1 MSEPIKPVMG
11 DLAVC
16 RRLLGQV
23 RPYWAHIFGVFVVG
37 LLGLPLPLLAPL
49 PLKIAIDSAVGS
61 HPLPHLLDRL
71 LPASVPRSP
80 TSILLVAVSIL
91 VLIGVLEKLQQ
102 LAGWVYQT
110 YVGEKLVL
118 EFRGQLFNH
127 AQRLSLTY
135 HEMKG
140 TGDSLYRIVHD
151 APSIQY
157 VTVFGLLPLLNSIL
171 VLMSMVAVTA
181 TINLKLALVALAIV
195 PILFALIMHSRKD
208 LNSRWD
214 RVKDLD
220 SAAVSVLQEVLSAI
234 RVVKAFGKE
243 SHEQRRFLGHASE
256 GVSEQVNLALATSR
270 FYLWVGALIALGTAS
285 ALYIGITQVRAGA
298 MTLGS
303 LLVVMAYL
311 AQIYSPLEAVSR
323 NLTGL
328 QSGLASARRA
338 FSLFDE
344 LPDVVEKPHAL
355 LLARARGDITFRNV
369 TFEYDKGR
377 PVLRDITLDVP
388 AGTLVGIAGG
398 TGAGKTT
405 LVNLLSR
412 FYDPI
417 AGEITLDGVDLR
429 DYKVEDLRSQ
439 FAVMLQDPVLFSTTI
454 AENIAYARPDAHEDQ
469 IIEAARAANAHDFIS
484 RLPEGYHTRVG
495 ERGTRLSGGERQRVS
510 LARAFLKDAPILILD
525 EPTSSV
531 DVQTEAGIMEAM
543 ARLMSERTTFMIAH
557 RLSTLANCT
566 LRLRIDRGTLVEV
579 ASPRLPGTVE
589 TLEKATR

>member
-1 MSEPIKPVMG
+1 MSDFVKPVMG

-23 RPYWAHIFGVFVVG
+23 RPYWVHIFGVFVVG

-49 PLKIAIDSAVGS
+49 PLKIAVDSAVGS

-71 LPASVPRSP
+71 LPTNVPRTP
-80 TSILLVAVSIL
+80 TSILLVAVAML

-171 VLMSMVAVTA
+171 VLVSMVVVTA

-214 RVKDLD
+214 RVKNLD

-243 SHEQRRFLGHASE
+243 SHEQRRYLGHASE
-256 GVSEQVNLALATSR
+256 GVSEQVDLALATSR

-285 ALYIGITQVRAGA
+285 ALYA
-298 MTLGS
+298 LP
-303 LLVVMAYL
+303 LV
-311 AQIYSPLEAVSR
+311 
-323 NLTGL
+323 
-328 QSGLASARRA
+328 
-338 FSLFDE
+338 
-344 LPDVVEKPHAL
+344 
-355 LLARARGDITFRNV
+355 RARGDITFRNV
-369 TFEYDKGR
+369 TFEYDSGS

-388 AGTLVGIAGG
+388 AGTLVGIAGS

-412 FYDPI
+412 LYDPI

-454 AENIAYARPDAHEDQ
+454 AENIAYARPDAREDQ
-469 IIEAARAANAHDFIS
+469 IIEAAKAANAHDFIS
-484 RLPEGYHTRVG
+484 CLPEGYHTRVG

-531 DVQTEAGIMEAM
+531 DVETEAGIMEAM
-543 ARLMSERTTFMIAH
+543 TRLMSERTTFMIAH
-557 RLSTLANCT
+557 RLSTLENCT
-566 LRLRIDRGTLVEV
+566 LRLHIQC
-579 ASPRLPGTVE
+579 
-589 TLEKATR
+589 